1 MNMGVFLLYARRV
14 LRRPFTL
21 LIAVVMPLVM
31 VQGVILQY
39 NAATAFSVGLSIP
52 DTTMHQFVVN
62 ELDKASVGHTDVPVS
77 ARSGA
82 TGVLVVIDGTTSQI
96 AANPNTMQASVSD
109 NPTNA
114 NNVLLAT
121 RMNGIVSTIAYLAR
135 NSSSAHK
142 LDTAMASFQAAQA
155 PISSATT
162 VIGNTN
168 NTILVASFNMIVFVV
183 LLLTMSTILM
193 FLRDKESTTTQ
204 RILVAARS
212 KMSYYLQ
219 LVLLFAVIAVAE
231 FFIMLAAMV
240 WLFHVSL
247 GLGWDR
253 ILILVLAFTL
263 FNVFAITLGLLLVSR
278 TTQEST
284 GRLLV
289 TTVTLPMAMLGGALW
304 PLSIMPS
311 WMQTVAAVLPTTWL
325 TELNGVLFSGF
336 TLSTWSMVRPLL
348 LLTGVVAVLFVALS
362 RVPSEKM

>member
-21 LIAVVMPLVM
+21 LIAVVMPLLM

-39 NAATAFSVGLSIP
+39 ENATAFSVGLSIP
-52 DTTMHQFVVN
+52 DPALHQFVVS
-62 ELDKASVGHTDVPVS
+62 ELDRASVAHTDIPVS
-77 ARSGA
+77 GRSGVA
-82 TGVLVVIDGTTSQI
+82 GVLVAIDGTTSQI
-96 AANPNTMQASVSD
+96 AASPGTMKAAVSYT
-109 NPTNA
+109 PRNA
-114 NNVLLAT
+114 TNVLLAT
-121 RMNGIVSTIAYLAR
+121 RMNGIVSTVAYLAR
-135 NSSSAHK
+135 NASAATT
-142 LDTAMASFQAAQA
+142 LDAAMTRFEAAQA

-168 NTILVASFNMIVFVV
+168 NTVLVASFNMIVFVV

-193 FLRDKESTTTQ
+193 FLRDKGSTTTQ
-204 RILVAARS
+204 RILVAARG

-219 LVLLFAVIAVAE
+219 LVLLFAIIAVAE
-231 FFIMLAAMV
+231 FAIMLAAMV
-240 WLFHVSL
+240 WLFDVPL
-247 GLGWDR
+247 GLSWDR
-253 ILILVLAFTL
+253 VLILVLAFTL

-304 PLSIMPS
+304 PLAIMPS
-311 WMQTVAAVLPTTWL
+311 WMQTMAMVLPTTWL

-336 TLSTWSMVRPLL
+336 TPSTWSMVRPLL
-348 LLTGVVAVLFVALS
+348 LLTGVVAALFAALS
-362 RVPSEKM
+362 RVPSEEM